1 MPDSNNPAS
10 LNFIPATVPNA
21 ELLRTLVH
29 RCYTSDH
36 IPIND
41 QHIRTGLDQLLRD
54 SSLGHAWLIYR
65 DQQLA
70 GYTILTFGFDIEFG
84 GRYALITDLY
94 IEPAHRRLGLGQQI
108 LEHLQTFC
116 RRNSIPSLQLQVQR
130 DNTPAHSL
138 YIKFGFQP
146 FDRIPMAKPIDC

>member
-1 MPDSNNPAS
+1 MPESNNPIP
-10 LNFIPATVPNA
+10 LTFTPATVPNA
-21 ELLRTLVH
+21 ELLRTLVNKL
-29 RCYTSDH
+29 YAGEH

-41 QHIRTGLDQLLRD
+41 QNIRTGLDQLLRD
-54 SSLGHAWLIYR
+54 PSLGRAWLIYR

-94 IEPAHRRLGLGQQI
+94 LESEHRRLGLGQQI

-116 RRNSIPSLQLQVQR
+116 RRNSILSLQLQVHR

-138 YIKFGFQP
+138 YTKFGFQP
-146 FDRIPMAKPIDC
+146 YDRIPMAKPIDL